1 MQLPAFL
8 MALAGV
14 TLVLALVALWQSLRS
29 LFGAEAA
36 SLVTGHVHR
45 GALEDEKKTL
55 LRAIK
60 DLSLERDLG
69 KISEGD
75 FEKLDQAYRQRAKE
89 VLRLLDEGVE
99 PFVAEAGQLVD
110 RAMRAPKKDAKAGK
124 KGKKPKR
131 EADPSAAPGS
141 VPSSSNEEPAKP
153 EVRCSSCGAAN
164 DADALHCKSCA
175 TRLAPQTCAKC
186 QTVNDADAKFCKK
199 CAAGLGTEE
208 ELGEKAEKDR

>member
-1 MQLPAFL
+1 

-99 PFVAEAGQLVD
+99 PFVAEASQLVD
-110 RAMRAPKKDAKAGK
+110 QAMRAPKKDAKAGK

-141 VPSSSNEEPAKP
+141 SARPSPDEEAPSEEAAKP
-153 EVRCSSCGAAN
+153 EVRCPSCGAAN

-199 CAAGLGTEE
+199 CAAGLGTEQ
-208 ELGEKAEKDR
+208 ELGEKAERDQ